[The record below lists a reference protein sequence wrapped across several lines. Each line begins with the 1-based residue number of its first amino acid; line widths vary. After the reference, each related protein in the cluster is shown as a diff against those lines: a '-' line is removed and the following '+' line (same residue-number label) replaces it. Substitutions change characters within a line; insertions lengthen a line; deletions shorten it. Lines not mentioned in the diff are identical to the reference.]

1 MQKKKRILN
10 LLSNGVRWR
19 KNVDEKNRGVYNRN
33 ARERESS
40 FIQCF
45 LLKHLL
51 TFVFFMKFILEHIC
65 QNAYFC
71 RDFL

>member
-1 MQKKKRILN
+1 MQKKMRILPP
-10 LLSNGVRWR
+10 LSNGVRWR
-19 KNVDEKNRGVYNRN
+19 KNVDEKIEVYISN
-33 ARERESS
+33 AREGESS